1 MRAAGILFTVTAA
14 IAVIIFTGICLDFLI
29 TSKGEILPFYDENG
43 ELIPGSIAEKTW
55 VEING
60 AENGMILR
68 GKNVDNP
75 VLLFLSGGPG
85 VPQYWL
91 NEYYPNELE
100 EHYTVCWWDY
110 YGEGLSWQPGIAPGE
125 ITMQRL
131 EEDGVSVAEYLKERF
146 GKEKIY
152 LMAHSAGTPLGFK
165 LAKEHPELFYA
176 YYGMGQIAEG
186 EADRYDYGYAFLKQT
201 FTEKQDKRGLSRLEA
216 LVSIEKGG
224 KVVPKNPDTI
234 AGDWEG
240 LLLRAG
246 CGTTREMR
254 SDALG
259 IFFPQ
264 MRAGCY
270 TFREKLT
277 YWRGKALCAASAYHE
292 QESAA
297 VRTDAGVHE
306 FEIPVYFL
314 MGYYDY
320 TCPTPLAKDL
330 YDTVSAPDKG
340 FYIFEGSA
348 HSPLWEENEEV
359 LAVLQKTAVE
369 EG

>member
-1 MRAAGILFTVTAA
+1 MRAAGILFTITAA
-14 IAVIIFTGICLDFLI
+14 IAIIIFTGIWLDFLI
-29 TSKGEILPFYDENG
+29 TSKGEISPFYDENG
-43 ELIPGSIAEKTW
+43 KRIPDSIAEKTW

-125 ITMQRL
+125 IAMQRL
-131 EEDGVSVAEYLKERF
+131 EEDGVSVAEYLRERF

-216 LVSIEKGG
+216 LVSILCYWSGHFGNRAFAAFLPWNHLCADSESIFVIGICENKNVSGYGTAAKEKG
-224 KVVPKNPDTI
+224 D
-234 AGDWEG
+234 
-240 LLLRAG
+240 
-246 CGTTREMR
+246 
-254 SDALG
+254 
-259 IFFPQ
+259 
-264 MRAGCY
+264 
-270 TFREKLT
+270 
-277 YWRGKALCAASAYHE
+277 
-292 QESAA
+292 
-297 VRTDAGVHE
+297 
-306 FEIPVYFL
+306 EI
-314 MGYYDY
+314 
-320 TCPTPLAKDL
+320 
-330 YDTVSAPDKG
+330 
-340 FYIFEGSA
+340 
-348 HSPLWEENEEV
+348 V
-359 LAVLQKTAVE
+359 LFQKPC
-369 EG
+369 